1 MKQIIVGLGNPG
13 RQYDGMRHNVG
24 FAVVDELA
32 EQAHVAWQDKP
43 AWCAQVAAISDTLL
57 VKPQT
62 YMNDSGRAVRAVADY
77 YKVDPEQVCIV
88 VDDRDLDFGDM
99 RFRRGIVTGAHH
111 NGLRSVAKDYS
122 HQVNRLRIGIG
133 NDLLR
138 HVDLQEFVLGRFSHE
153 ERAQMKAII
162 GRAIKELRG
171 QYHIAMTA

>member
-13 RQYDGMRHNVG
+13 KQYDGTRHNIG

-32 EQAHVAWQDKP
+32 AQAHASWQDKP
-43 AWCAQVAAISDTLL
+43 AWCSQVAAIGETLL

-62 YMNDSGRAVRAVADY
+62 YMNDSGRAVRSVADY
-77 YKVDPEQVCIV
+77 YKVEPEAVCIV
-88 VDDRDLDFGDM
+88 VDDRDLDFGDL
-99 RFRRGIVTGAHH
+99 RFRKAIVTGAHH

-122 HQVNRLRIGIG
+122 HMVNRLRIGIG

-138 HVDLQEFVLGRFSHE
+138 HVDLQEFVLGRFTAD
-153 ERAQMKAII
+153 ERAQMKALI

-171 QYHIAMTA
+171 EYHIAAIS